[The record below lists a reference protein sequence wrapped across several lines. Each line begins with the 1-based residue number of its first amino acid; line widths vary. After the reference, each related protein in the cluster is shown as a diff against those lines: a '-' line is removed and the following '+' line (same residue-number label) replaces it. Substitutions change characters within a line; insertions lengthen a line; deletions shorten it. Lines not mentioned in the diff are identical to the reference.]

1 MSKDYGICSMLHSS
15 CNEFTPRGQWTL
27 TLGNALKVNQW
38 ADVIWDEKR
47 KSLWRW
53 IYHAI

>member
-1 MSKDYGICSMLHSS
+1 MLHSS